1 MARVL
6 LTFSLPLFLV
16 LIASGGPGDSRAAD
30 DLVLGYTNL
39 NGAKVPVPL
48 GVDERI
54 FVNHGI
60 DLKIVPVSPGTQGVP
75 KLLAGE
81 IDIFLGNSEPVVR
94 AIALERQRLAVVA
107 SLGPDQF
114 FLFSRSSIRSAEELR
129 GKRIGS
135 STAGASADRNTK
147 MALRKL
153 GLDPERDVQ
162 IVYTGHQNSLDRMK
176 VLAQGGVDATV
187 AGADAL
193 PELGQAAD
201 KVHRLIDLSDVGIY
215 VSGADISVKRDSL
228 ERRRDA
234 MQRFIRALE
243 EAYRL
248 AKARPDL
255 VRRIYQKY
263 LKPESS
269 ITLEWMVKAYGDA
282 KVPER
287 PLPDRRAVASHIA
300 EIMSKQPDVPK
311 DTAAY
316 IDESLFSK

>member
-1 MARVL
+1 MVRAL
-6 LTFSLPLFLV
+6 FTFSLSLFLASISIIAPGQARAPDA
-16 LIASGGPGDSRAAD
+16 LI
-30 DLVLGYTNL
+30 LGYTNL

-48 GVDERI
+48 GVDEGI
-54 FVNHGI
+54 FAKQGI
-60 DLKIVPVSPGTQGVP
+60 ALRMLLVSPGTQGVP

-94 AIALERQRLAVVA
+94 AIATERQRLAVIA

-114 FLFSRSSIRSAEELR
+114 FLFSHPSIRRAEELR

-147 MALRKL
+147 VALKKL

-162 IVYTGHQNSLDRMK
+162 IVYTGHQNSFDRLK
-176 VLAQGGVDATV
+176 VLAQGNVDATV
-187 AGADAL
+187 GGAEAL
-193 PELGQAAD
+193 LELGQAAD
-201 KVHRLIDLSDVGIY
+201 KVHRLLDLSDLGIY

-243 EAYRL
+243 EGYRL
-248 AKARPDL
+248 AKSRPDL
-255 VRRIYQKY
+255 VRRTYQKY

-269 ITLEWMVKAYGDA
+269 AALDWMVKEYGDA
-282 KVPER
+282 KTSGR
-287 PLPDRRAVASHIA
+287 PLPDRRAIESHIA
-300 EIMSKQPDVPK
+300 EMKLKQPNVPT
-311 DTAAY
+311 DMALY
-316 IDESLFSK
+316 IDESLF

>member
-1 MARVL
+1 
-6 LTFSLPLFLV
+6 
-16 LIASGGPGDSRAAD
+16 
-30 DLVLGYTNL
+30 
-39 NGAKVPVPL
+39 
-48 GVDERI
+48 
-54 FVNHGI
+54 
-60 DLKIVPVSPGTQGVP
+60 
-75 KLLAGE
+75 
-81 IDIFLGNSEPVVR
+81 
-94 AIALERQRLAVVA
+94 
-107 SLGPDQF
+107 
-114 FLFSRSSIRSAEELR
+114 
-129 GKRIGS
+129 
-135 STAGASADRNTK
+135 
-147 MALRKL
+147 
-153 GLDPERDVQ
+153 
-162 IVYTGHQNSLDRMK
+162 
-176 VLAQGGVDATV
+176 V

-201 KVHRLIDLSDVGIY
+201 RVHRLIDLSDVGIY